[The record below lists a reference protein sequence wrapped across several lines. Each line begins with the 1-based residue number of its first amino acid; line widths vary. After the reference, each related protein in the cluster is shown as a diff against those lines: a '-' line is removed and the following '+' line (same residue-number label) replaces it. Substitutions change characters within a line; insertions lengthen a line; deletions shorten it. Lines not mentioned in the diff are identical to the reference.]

1 MKPLKLSLIASFC
14 MAIFF
19 ISCEKETNAPQ
30 DEEAIVETTFTAAA
44 DDASTDF
51 FLADDND
58 VLMEAAQDNNF
69 LGSFAPVV
77 IESNNFLNCASVVIS
92 PSSGFPKTILIT
104 FDSTCTNP
112 RGIVRKGAIRIV
124 VSNLLRTPSATAV
137 MTFENYYVNNF
148 RREGTVT
155 WTNTSN
161 STVKSWQRKVQA
173 GKITA
178 PNGRFWL
185 HESIKDMVQTAGV
198 STPLNLFDDVV
209 SITGRSIVTYAN
221 GISRT
226 ATITE
231 PLQKKYACRWVDK
244 GRVKFQGPN
253 HFAILDYGNG
263 SCDNIAMISID
274 GRPPRQIT
282 LP

>member
-1 MKPLKLSLIASFC
+1 MKPAKILLVASLCAGTLFT
-14 MAIFF
+14 
-19 ISCEKETNAPQ
+19 SCKKETNAPQ
-30 DEEAIVETTFTAAA
+30 DEEAVVEKTFEAAA
-44 DDASTDF
+44 DNATAEF
-51 FLADDND
+51 FNEDDND
-58 VLMEAAQDNNF
+58 VLMEAAQDNDF

-77 IESNNFLNCASVVIS
+77 IESNNFLNCATVTVT
-92 PSSGFPKTILIT
+92 PRSGFPKTILIT

-112 RGIVRKGAIRIV
+112 RGIVRKGMIRIV
-124 VSNLLRTPSATAV
+124 VSDLLRNPGATAV
-137 MTFENYYVNNF
+137 MTFENYFVNNF
-148 RREGTVT
+148 KREGTNT
-155 WTNTSN
+155 WTNTST

-185 HESIKDMVQTAGV
+185 HESIKEVVQTGGV
-198 STPLNLFDDVV
+198 STPLNFYDDVF
-209 SITGRSIVTYAN
+209 SITGRAIVTYAN
-221 GISRT
+221 GVSRT

-231 PLQKKYACRWVDK
+231 PLQKKYACRWIDK

-263 SCDNIAMISID
+263 DCDNKAMISID
-274 GRPPRQIT
+274 GRPPRQIL